1 MYEKK
6 LRSFSK
12 NENKRQ
18 LLKHFNQKHNTNYKS
33 ITPVRRFY
41 LNADANEVYYT
52 LMNEYNAEVDRL
64 NSDVRFYA
72 DVTIRRTYKK
82 DYIENG
88 VVKYPSGYTF
98 EYVERT
104 LPLKMKRKDID
115 GYIHDKY
122 DKEDSLYIDVVISYT
137 LTEFNPKDFNKY
149 KREQKKIM
157 MKDAIVLKREWLSF
171 SENIAEKAY
180 EETDGK
186 CVYNQ
191 LVDYLINPPSGRPT
205 KFVNGKKVSEEGLF
219 QYFNSIVNDD
229 DYPDF
234 NIHSGVSTEMLER
247 LANEIG
253 RSLYAFDRNSKLF
266 SSVVIPNKKYSPIV
280 YYQIDGHMFLIND
293 PSVFNSISKSALNE
307 KKLVSNIILDR
318 HEEEKKNQKT
328 ELPVIHTGWEIDYAK
343 EYDSG
348 IYLLQ
353 KSNVFDEFMS
363 YMNKYMS
370 EPKTRSLNGQIVSF
384 NYSYQRNKQKFIVY
398 VACDVNYKDKIN
410 YNQIKNVAEQN
421 GIKYVNEGMGSV
433 VLELEKRLLI
443 EKAKEIVEEEV
454 DEELLVEDEDSDDD
468 DDETVSSR
476 KEKKNKINAIIQK
489 EYSSSFNTIV
499 QEHLINSYQ
508 FKSYQFIEIVQE
520 NTKKEIIEEE
530 YIYED
535 VLPSPN
541 NILSYFGV
549 EKITTKKINKM
560 KKIVDETSFKID
572 GVKFRRNIMY
582 NNKYEYPVYS
592 VMDIPRA
599 FSGEIRCGL
608 YYVNT
613 EATIPFRGSGWY
625 LQPTVEYGLK
635 NGLIKLEEI
644 ELEFIP
650 SKTIPCNYFQEYI
663 DYLLKAFSVEPDLQK
678 RAINAFIGLLGRT
691 KRVYTTNEFK
701 KCPYEASEFVDKE
714 NVFIDNHKLDNGEI
728 IYEII
733 TTQEATQDYTDYLI
747 YKMILEQE
755 AIELHILENKIKSK
769 GGIPLDRNT
778 DAIRY
783 TAKNKIILDDKWDNG
798 INKYQEE
805 EPSVLQIP
813 HLPNMVRKPIED
825 LSSKFSF
832 NWKIMIDDMTDL
844 ESMKQKAKEII
855 DKDISLNVDGMGGT
869 AKTTMVNFIKEEL
882 NVRGNKFALFSPT
895 NKGALLIEGQT
906 IHKLFNKFSTSK
918 NMMVKSMRSLKYI
931 FVDEVSMMIE
941 KFYKLFIMIKSLCPH
956 IRFIISGDYGQL
968 PPVKDEWKNGKGNY
982 KSSAGLYDLCD
993 GNKFH
998 LTKCRRADEELF
1010 NISKTLDVSSIIN
1023 KKNKLTYLNI
1033 AYKHKTRKMVN
1044 EECMNRFIKEK
1055 KSQTITI
1062 PVNPLNQNTQ
1072 EIKLAVG
1079 MPLVCY
1085 KTDKKLDVMNSEFY
1099 NVKEIQEKEIIITN
1113 KRGDKKVP
1121 IKFFNRNFYLGFCIT
1136 IYASQGETFTE
1147 PYTIFDWNFKYMCNK
1162 AKYVALSR
1170 STSKKL
1176 IQIN

>member
-1 MYEKK
+1 MTELYNSK
-6 LRSFSK
+6 LRSFRK
-12 NENKRQ
+12 NENKR
-18 LLKHFNQKHNTNYKS
+18 LLINHFNVANKTNYKS
-33 ITPVRRFY
+33 ITPIRKFY
-41 LNADANEVYYT
+41 LNADANETYNE
-52 LMNEYNAEVDRL
+52 LMNEYNDEVDRL

-72 DVTIRRTYKK
+72 DVTIKRTFIDK
-82 DYIENG
+82 DWIENG
-88 VVKYPSGYTF
+88 EVKHAKGTSIVFTD
-98 EYVERT
+98 RT
-104 LPLKMKRKDID
+104 LPLKMKKKLID
-115 GYIHDKY
+115 EYIHDKY
-122 DKEDSLYIDVVISYT
+122 DKQESGYTDEVLSYK
-137 LTEFNPKDFNKY
+137 LTEFNPKEFNKY

-157 MKDAIVLKREWLSF
+157 MKDAVVLTREWLNF

-191 LVDYLINPPSGRPT
+191 LVDYLLNPSTGRPT
-205 KFVNGKKVSEEGLF
+205 KFIKHVDKSFKVSEEGLF
-219 QYFNSIVNDD
+219 EYFNSIVNDD
-229 DYPDF
+229 DYPNF
-234 NIHSGVSTEMLER
+234 NIYSGVSTELLEQ
-247 LANEIG
+247 LAKDIG
-253 RSLYAFDRNSKLF
+253 RSLYAFDRNTKLF
-266 SSVVIPNKKYSPIV
+266 SSVVIPNKNYSPIV

-293 PSVFNSISKSALNE
+293 PSVFNSISKSASTE
-307 KKLVSNIILDR
+307 KKLVSNIIIDR
-318 HEEEKKNQKT
+318 HQEDKKKERLQ
-328 ELPVIHTGWEIDYAK
+328 LPVIHTGWEIKKAK

-353 KSNVFDEFMS
+353 KSNVFIEFMA

-384 NYSYQRNKQKFIVY
+384 QYTYQRNKEKYNIF
-398 VACDVNYKDKIN
+398 VACDANYKDRIN
-410 YNQIKNVAEQN
+410 YFQMKNVAEKN
-421 GIKYVNEGMGSV
+421 GINYVNEGMGSV
-433 VLELEKRLLI
+433 ILELEKRFLM
-443 EKAKEIVEEEV
+443 EKLQNEKQII
-454 DEELLVEDEDSDDD
+454 DEELLIEDEAEGDCVYD
-468 DDETVSSR
+468 DDEESIEAEGDCVC
-476 KEKKNKINAIIQK
+476 EKKDKTEKIVVVEK

-499 QEHLINSYQ
+499 QEHVINSYQ
-508 FKSYQFIEIVQE
+508 FKSYQFIEFIEQVE
-520 NTKKEIIEEE
+520 NH
-530 YIYED
+530 YYD
-535 VLPSPN
+535 N
-541 NILSYFGV
+541 
-549 EKITTKKINKM
+549 
-560 KKIVDETSFKID
+560 SFKID

-592 VMDIPRA
+592 VMDIPKC
-599 FSGEIRCGL
+599 FSGEVICGL

-613 EATIPFRGSGWY
+613 TATIPFRGSGWY
-625 LQPTVEYGLK
+625 LQPTIEYGLK
-635 NGLIKLEEI
+635 NGLIKIEEI

-650 SKTIPCNYFQEYI
+650 SKTISCNYFQEYI
-663 DYLLKAFSVEPDLQK
+663 DYLLKAFSVESDLQK

-691 KRVYTTNEFK
+691 KNTYTTNEFK
-701 KCPYEASEFVDKE
+701 KCPYEASEFADKG
-714 NVFIDNHKLDNGEI
+714 NVFIDNHTLDNGEI

-733 TTQEATQDYTDYLI
+733 TTQEAKQDYTDYLI

-755 AIELHILENKIKSK
+755 AIELHILENKIIEK
-769 GGIPLDRNT
+769 GGIPVDRNT

-783 TAKNKIILDDKWDNG
+783 FAEKQIKLDDKWDNG

-805 EPSVLQIP
+805 EPSILKFP

-918 NMMVKSMRSLKYI
+918 NMMVKSMNSLKYI

-941 KFYKLFIMIKSLCPH
+941 KFYKLFIMIKLLCPH

-968 PPVKDEWKNGKGNY
+968 PPVKDKWKNGNGNY

-993 GNKFH
+993 GNKLH

-1010 NISKTLDVSSIIN
+1010 NICKTLNVSSIIN
-1023 KKNKLTYLNI
+1023 KKNKATYLNI
-1033 AYKHKTRKMVN
+1033 AYRHKTRKMVN

-1055 KSQTITI
+1055 KCDTIII
-1062 PVNPLNQNTQ
+1062 PINPLNENTQ
-1072 EIKLAVG
+1072 QIKLAVD
-1079 MPLVCY
+1079 MPIVCY
-1085 KTDKKLDVMNSEFY
+1085 KTDKKLDVINSEFY
-1099 NVKEIQEKEIIITN
+1099 NVKEITEKDIIITN
-1113 KRGDKKVP
+1113 KRGDKNVP

-1136 IYASQGETFTE
+1136 IYASQGETFSE
-1147 PYTIFDWNFKYMCNK
+1147 PYTIYDWNFKYMCNK

-1170 STSKKL
+1170 ATNKNVV
-1176 IQIN
+1176 QIENY